1 MSKDKGENTTIV
13 SYVSAGGVA
22 MPPFIIFKAA
32 KVKTEWREAAPS
44 SYYLRRSESGY
55 INANLFHESAEKFV
69 EFLKEKKILVG
80 QDRALLLLDLHRSHL
95 FNLNFLEYMK
105 ANRVEVC
112 SFPPYCTHLMQPLD
126 DMPFGSFKIE
136 HQKNLLRVN
145 RILYGQKMSKATFF
159 RAFVPA
165 YSSAMTPEII
175 RKGWKNTGLMSFD
188 RSVPKLQL
196 TDPSAVFDRCKLRLG
211 LFGGRVR

>member
-1 MSKDKGENTTIV
+1 M
-13 SYVSAGGVA
+13 
-22 MPPFIIFKAA
+22 
-32 KVKTEWREAAPS
+32 KTEWREAAPS
-44 SYYLRRSESGY
+44 GYYLRRSESGY
-55 INANLFHESAEKFV
+55 INADLFYESAEKFV

-80 QDRALLLLDLHRSHL
+80 QERALLLLDLHRSHP

-112 SFPPYCTHLMQPLD
+112 SFPPHCTHLMQPLD
-126 DMPFGSFKIE
+126 DMLFGSFKIE
-136 HQKNLLRVN
+136 YQKNLLRVN

-175 RKGWKNTGLMSFD
+175 RKGWNNTGLIPFD

-196 TDPSAVFDRCKLRLG
+196 ADPSAVFDRCKLRLG
-211 LFGGRVR
+211 LLGGRVR